1 MHYKSLNVMDFV
13 RWIYY
18 YFMIYSK
25 IADTYRYEQFLKK
38 PDFIYDFEILMHSVN
53 FNSNDKERAKQ
64 NLIFVLKYYIV
75 LLFSDKFKKLI
86 EQRPKRFVL
95 TDEELEE
102 IIINNWEFD
111 LSDNEIDGQEED
123 EIED

>member
-1 MHYKSLNVMDFV
+1 MDFV

-38 PDFIYDFEILMHSVN
+38 PDFIYDFEMLMHSVN
-53 FNSNDKERAKQ
+53 FNSNDKEKVKA
-64 NLIFVLKYYIV
+64 NLIFVLKYYMV
-75 LLFSDKFKKLI
+75 LLFSGKFKTLI
-86 EQRPKRFVL
+86 DKKPKRLYL

-111 LSDNEIDGQEED
+111 PNDPDIDED
-123 EIED
+123 EDEDDI

>member
-1 MHYKSLNVMDFV
+1 MDFA

-18 YFMIYSK
+18 YIMIYTK

-38 PDFIYDFEILMHSVN
+38 PDFIYDFEMLMHSVN
-53 FNSNDKERAKQ
+53 FNSNDKERVKE
-64 NLIFVLKYYIV
+64 NLIFVMQHYFI
-75 LLFSDKFKKLI
+75 LLFSNKIAKLI
-86 EQRPKRFVL
+86 KERPKKFFF

-111 LSDNEIDGQEED
+111 PNDPDIDEED
-123 EIED
+123 ETENSI